1 MPKFGTRSLRN
12 LSECH
17 IDLQVLFR
25 EVIKHFD
32 CTVICGHRSEADQT
46 AAYNKGNSKVKF
58 PNSKHNSLPSMAAD
72 VVPYPIDWDDTNRM
86 RYFAGV
92 VMGIAAMLKAQGKI
106 THTVRAGIDW
116 DRDTQTNDQTFIDLP
131 HFELI

>member
-12 LSECH
+12 LDTCH
-17 IDLQVLFR
+17 IDLQVIFK

-32 CTVICGHRSEADQT
+32 CTVICGHRSEQEQDRVF
-46 AAYNKGNSKVKF
+46 NEGFSKVKY

-72 VVPYPIDWDDTNRM
+72 VVPYPINWDDMDRM
-86 RYFAGV
+86 RYFAGI
-92 VMGIAAMLKAQGKI
+92 VMGIASQLKEQGKI
-106 THTVRAGIDW
+106 THSVRAGIDW
-116 DRDTQTNDQTFIDLP
+116 DRDTQTNDQRFIDLP